1 MDNLTALIKRAA
13 LEAVDA
19 GKPSQIAY
27 GKVIN
32 DKPLQVK
39 VSEKLILT
47 SEVLIVP
54 EYLTDHEITME
65 TSTGGEI
72 TYMVKNALK
81 TGDQVVMIRNRGGQN
96 YLIID
101 RTVRK

>member
-13 LEAVDA
+13 LEAVEA
-19 GKPSQIAY
+19 GKPAQIAY
-27 GKVIN
+27 GSVIN
-32 DKPLQVK
+32 EKPLQVK

-65 TSTGGEI
+65 TSTGSEI

-101 RTVRK
+101 RTVKK

>member
-13 LEAVDA
+13 LEAVEA
-19 GKPSQIAY
+19 GKPAQIAY
-27 GKVIN
+27 GRVVSTT
-32 DKPLQVK
+32 PLQVK

-54 EYLTDHEITME
+54 EHLTDHEITLESAPGM
-65 TSTGGEI
+65 TT
-72 TYMVKNALK
+72 TYTVKNALK
-81 TGDQVVMIRNRGGQN
+81 IGDQVVMIRNRGGQN

-101 RTVRK
+101 RTVKK

>member
-13 LEAVDA
+13 LEAVEA
-19 GKPSQIAY
+19 GKPAQIAY
-27 GKVIN
+27 GRVVSTT
-32 DKPLQVK
+32 PLQVK

-54 EYLTDHEITME
+54 EHLTDHEITLKTAPDIELKYTVM
-65 TSTGGEI
+65 
-72 TYMVKNALK
+72 NALK
-81 TGDQVVMIRNRGGQN
+81 AGDQVVMIRNRGGQQ

-101 RTVRK
+101 RTVKR

>member
-32 DKPLQVK
+32 EKPLQVK

-54 EYLTDHEITME
+54 EYLTEHEVTLKTAPDI
-65 TSTGGEI
+65 EI
-72 TYMVKNALK
+72 KYTVMNALK
-81 TGDQVVMIRNRGGQN
+81 VGDQVVMLRNRGGQQ

-101 RTVRK
+101 RTVKK